1 MSEHTQDI
9 FLLNRRT
16 GKDRRSH
23 NVPDVKSL
31 FIYRRRKKIRRRN
44 DLYKT
49 SYFDQYRPALL
60 VPIVLIIALS
70 IVDAF
75 LTLFLIDHGARE
87 INPVMAYFLKFGPLT
102 FMSVKYF
109 LTCYSAILLLIFHN
123 VYFRKLKTHARSLF
137 SYVIGAFVI
146 VIGWEIFLMYRI
158 LF

>member
-31 FIYRRRKKIRRRN
+31 LIYRRRKKIRRRN

-109 LTCYSAILLLIFHN
+109 
-123 VYFRKLKTHARSLF
+123 
-137 SYVIGAFVI
+137 
-146 VIGWEIFLMYRI
+146 
-158 LF
+158 